1 MVFGFDDV
9 ILAYRALLAS
19 SFIIPT
25 RASTRRLA
33 RTCYLLGLMLRSEE
47 LLFMS
52 IPLGDKTSTKFDT
65 GDTAIPKLEYYLSI
79 ETDFLTRKE
88 IFEPLTAVQ
97 KEIYF
102 WTHRF

>member
-1 MVFGFDDV
+1 
-9 ILAYRALLAS
+9 
-19 SFIIPT
+19 
-25 RASTRRLA
+25 
-33 RTCYLLGLMLRSEE
+33 MLRSEE

-102 WTHRF
+102 WTHRFWTGVDTLQIQEGLR

>member
-1 MVFGFDDV
+1 MVFCFDDV
-9 ILAYRALLAS
+9 SLAYAVGK
-19 SFIIPT
+19 FIHH
-25 RASTRRLA
+25 SHV
-33 RTCYLLGLMLRSEE
+33 E